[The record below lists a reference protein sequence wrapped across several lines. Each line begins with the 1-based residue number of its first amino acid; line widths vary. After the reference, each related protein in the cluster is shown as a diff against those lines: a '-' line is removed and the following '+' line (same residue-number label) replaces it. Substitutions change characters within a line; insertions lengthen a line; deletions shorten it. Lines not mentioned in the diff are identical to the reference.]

1 MRIVFRADA
10 GAEIGTGHIMRCL
23 ALAQAWHDAG
33 GSSIFASVTCPPGL
47 ADRLRCEGSALETIA
62 AEPGSGED
70 AEQTARVAAREAA
83 DWLVLDGYRF
93 DDAFEDSI
101 RTGGARVCA
110 FDDYGHALHSA
121 ADLIVNQNE
130 YARAEEYGGRGAS
143 DRLLLGSR
151 YAALRREFR
160 RYRDWR
166 RDDPQTASRVLV
178 SLGGAV
184 PDNATAE
191 IVEALDDVDLPGLE
205 ARIIA
210 GASNDHHA
218 DLCALAS
225 RLSANVE
232 IARDVRNISELMAW
246 AHVAVGAGGTSTWER
261 AFMGLPSLVLVLASN
276 QTRIAERVERL
287 GLGRRVDSERG
298 SRRAAIAE
306 ALRKLMESP
315 QARAEMS
322 RRGRELVDGE
332 GCDRLVQRLRSGAK
346 KE

>member
-166 RDDPQTASRVLV
+166 RDDPQTSASAAPTPTTRPPRSSRHSMTWTSPGSRPGSSRERATITTRICARSRV
-178 SLGGAV
+178 
-184 PDNATAE
+184 
-191 IVEALDDVDLPGLE
+191 
-205 ARIIA
+205 
-210 GASNDHHA
+210 
-218 DLCALAS
+218 
-225 RLSANVE
+225 
-232 IARDVRNISELMAW
+232 
-246 AHVAVGAGGTSTWER
+246 
-261 AFMGLPSLVLVLASN
+261 
-276 QTRIAERVERL
+276 
-287 GLGRRVDSERG
+287 G
-298 SRRAAIAE
+298 SRRTWRSRATSE
-306 ALRKLMESP
+306 TSP
-315 QARAEMS
+315 S
-322 RRGRELVDGE
+322 
-332 GCDRLVQRLRSGAK
+332 
-346 KE
+346 